1 MEGTVVSVIG
11 YFPMKWREAGLAV
24 RLPRHQWSIRH
35 NAMTMSYGISGPL
48 QSTPLARLEGITRAR
63 NALLNERKPDAAGL
77 VEPWIA
83 RSWQR
88 CLGMGHQPGQPV
100 GFDILPSAALR
111 NTREANHQ
119 LAQAARSVLHDL
131 GRALAETRYFA
142 ILTNADGVVVD
153 SNGPID
159 RSDRRADLITRTGV
173 DLSERSVGTTAIGAV
188 LTELQPVWLHRGEHF
203 FDDTGIYSCAGA
215 PLFGPSGQCVGML
228 DLTGV
233 DVPERPELL
242 HLAIQSARGIE
253 NALALGQ
260 AHALLLRLNWPGH
273 ALGSD
278 TDALVG
284 VDADGV
290 VTSSNR
296 AARAMVP
303 RLGGPGALAPARAHV
318 SELFALPFEMLF
330 DAARHAPTPIDIPLW
345 SGLQL
350 QALVLAHGSRLT
362 LPATPRRAALATQ
375 RPLRDIETELIRK
388 AVDETGG
395 NVAQAAIRLGV
406 SRATVYRKLGPRKA

>member
-1 MEGTVVSVIG
+1 MGQA
-11 YFPMKWREAGLAV
+11 PAAA
-24 RLPRHQWSIRH
+24 QQAIRH
-35 NAMTMSYGISGPL
+35 NARTMSYGISSPL
-48 QSTPLARLEGITRAR
+48 QATPLARMEGIARAR
-63 NALLNERKPDAAGL
+63 QAMLTERSPDAGGL

-88 CLGMGHQPGQPV
+88 CLRMGQQPRQAV
-100 GFDILPSAALR
+100 GFDMLPGAAMKR
-111 NTREANHQ
+111 AREANQ
-119 LAQAARSVLHDL
+119 ALGQAAHDVLQHL
-131 GRALAETRYFA
+131 GRALADTRYFA
-142 ILTNADGVVVD
+142 ILTNADGIVID

-159 RSDRRADLITRTGV
+159 RSDRRADLITRAGV

-215 PLFGPSGQCVGML
+215 PLFGPTGTCVGML

-242 HLAIQSARGIE
+242 HLAIQSALGIE
-253 NALALGQ
+253 NALALAQ
-260 AHALLLRLNWPGH
+260 PHALLLRLNWPGH
-273 ALGSD
+273 PLGSD
-278 TDALVG
+278 ADALVG

-296 AARAMVP
+296 AARTMVP
-303 RLGGPGALAPARAHV
+303 RLGELAGLAPARAHV
-318 SELFALPFEMLF
+318 GELFALPFEMLF
-330 DAARHAPTPIDIPLW
+330 DAARRDPTPVDIPLW
-345 SGLQL
+345 SGLRL
-350 QALVLAHGSRLT
+350 QALVLAPGNT
-362 LPATPRRAALATQ
+362 VAMPAAPATPARATLTTQ

-395 NVAQAAIRLGV
+395 NVAQAALRLGV
-406 SRATVYRKLGPRKA
+406 SRATVYRKLGTRKA